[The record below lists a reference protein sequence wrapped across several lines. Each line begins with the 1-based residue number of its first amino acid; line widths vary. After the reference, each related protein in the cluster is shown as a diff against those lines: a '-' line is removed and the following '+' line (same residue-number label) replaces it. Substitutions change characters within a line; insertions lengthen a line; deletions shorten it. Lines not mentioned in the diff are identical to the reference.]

1 MKKTHFV
8 QFWASWWHVV
18 PRLFFWG
25 DLLKLQKQQKTR
37 AFDNFSM
44 LHKAPPLP
52 LGYLLN
58 TPQCANLWGFVPFGS
73 APRCTTFFSWEFT
86 ENSTSSKHEK
96 DTLPF
101 GTRMQPQGNR
111 QDKTKLKATAVGSYN
126 RRSNGYW
133 NSWPYLL
140 LRRSNCYFYSWFRF
154 SRVLVCYIALTLA
167 STNLSFD
174 RSGS

>member
-18 PRLFFWG
+18 PRLFFGEICWNFKSSRKHV
-25 DLLKLQKQQKTR
+25 LSITFLCSTKRHHCLQDICWIR
-37 AFDNFSM
+37 HN
-44 LHKAPPLP
+44 APTSEVLCH
-52 LGYLLN
+52 LG
-58 TPQCANLWGFVPFGS
+58 QRRVVP
-73 APRCTTFFSWEFT
+73 PFFSWEFT

-154 SRVLVCYIALTLA
+154 SRVLVCYIASTLA
-167 STNLSFD
+167 STFFSFD